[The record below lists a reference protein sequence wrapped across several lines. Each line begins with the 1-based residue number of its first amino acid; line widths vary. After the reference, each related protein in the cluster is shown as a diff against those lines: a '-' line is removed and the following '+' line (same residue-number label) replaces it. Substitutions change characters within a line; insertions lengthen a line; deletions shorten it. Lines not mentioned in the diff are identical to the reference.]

1 MPKIEEV
8 KLTKSQVLVGRLCS
22 SSFLYGILLLG
33 LFGPGQ
39 ISVLAFGFAI
49 IISGLMAVS
58 ELYYMAEKCG
68 QSPFKNVGLIFS
80 GVLLGGVFWAL
91 AIKEDI
97 ALAQQLELLGLSFVV
112 PIIGIAQLRSY
123 SRGVAS
129 IAPLASTV
137 FGIVYVVILL
147 NLLQKIRYFPGDIQ
161 SGDGSWWLLFFILVS
176 KMSDTGAYCTGQLI
190 GKTKMIPRV
199 SPGKT
204 WEGFVGGIVF
214 SVITA
219 CLFQQFAGDHFSPM
233 PLIHALVLGILLGV
247 GSVIGDLVESLIK
260 READV
265 KDSGKFFP
273 GIGGV
278 LDLLDSLL
286 FNAPIMYVYLK
297 YILPS

>member
-8 KLTKSQVLVGRLCS
+8 KLTKSQVLVRRLCS

-68 QSPFKNVGLIFS
+68 HPPFKNVGLIFS

-123 SRGVAS
+123 SRGGAS

-204 WEGFVGGIVF
+204 WEGFVGGVLF
-214 SVITA
+214 SVVTA
-219 CLFQQFAGDHFSPM
+219 CLFQQFAGDHFSSM
-233 PLIHALVLGILLGV
+233 PLIHALVLGVLLGV

>member
-8 KLTKSQVLVGRLCS
+8 KLTKSQVLARRLCS
-22 SSFLYGILLLG
+22 SLLLYGTLLLG

-49 IISGLMAVS
+49 IISGLIAVS
-58 ELYYMAEKCG
+58 ELYYMAEKCSN
-68 QSPFKNVGLIFS
+68 SPFKNIGLIFS

-97 ALAQQLELLGLSFVV
+97 ALARQLELLGLSFVV

-123 SRGVAS
+123 SRGVVS

-161 SGDGSWWLLFFILVS
+161 SDDGSWWLLFFILVS

-204 WEGFVGGIVF
+204 WEGFVGGVVF

-219 CLFQQFAGDHFSPM
+219 CLFQQFAGDHFFSM
-233 PLIHALVLGILLGV
+233 PLIHALVLGVLLGV